1 MPAPIEPFY
10 ANLGRRIQDLRA
22 TRGVTQEEL
31 GSRLETKMTRASI
44 ANIESGKQRVYA
56 HTLIEIARALDTSLH
71 ELLPEQSGETKRRA
85 QRAPATERFASELAS
100 KLQLRP
106 EEVREL
112 VQRIGVAQRELEQ
125 KQGQHTQPASVPYA
139 SVSRLATHDTH
150 DTHDTH
156 GARDTRDTHEEE
168 AQ

>member
-10 ANLGRRIQDLRA
+10 TNLGRRIQDLRA

-31 GSRLETKMTRASI
+31 GSRLEPKMTRASI

-71 ELLPEQSGETKRRA
+71 ELLPEQSGEPKKRSTRA
-85 QRAPATERFASELAS
+85 HVTERFASELAS
-100 KLQLRP
+100 KLPLRP

-112 VQRIGVAQRELEQ
+112 VQRIGVAQREQEQ
-125 KQGQHTQPASVPYA
+125 KQGQQTQPASVPYA
-139 SVSRLATHDTH
+139 SVSRAATRD
-150 DTHDTH
+150 
-156 GARDTRDTHEEE
+156 ARDARDHEEE